1 MAEPLTSS
9 DIIRERMG
17 FGVSPLASGETRRA
31 YAEAGLSPLGT
42 QERERFERGGAIS
55 PMASKAEKDAWVAA
69 EVMAGR
75 RPESD
80 LPVAYGGMGERPK
93 TPKTGFYIGGEET
106 AYGRRMARM
115 QQAWDEAQKQQIEQ
129 QRFAQQVDAEQRRL
143 ALTERNQMLQ
153 ERQEA
158 RLQAAETKAQ
168 EEELK
173 VSEQADFALNE
184 VLGGFDPSG
193 NTISGLD
200 PDAPDYMQR
209 RNDII
214 KRYPKA
220 LKDEA
225 FKTAIATTDKSYLD
239 RVNFDQQLQAQ
250 EESSGRIVERQVAA
264 EERATERQRGIREE
278 ERMEQEERGLASQER
293 EMDKAIRAERQRLI
307 QFQNQKV
314 KPKEDIQATQNK
326 ILDLRIEK
334 AALRD
339 LVFEDNNAYKKAT
352 EAGRTFPSGTII
364 YIGRT
369 PVKVK

>member
-1 MAEPLTSS
+1 MAEPLTST
-9 DIIRERMG
+9 DILRERMG
-17 FGVSPLASGETRRA
+17 FGVSPLAAPETRRA
-31 YAEAGLSPLGT
+31 YMEAGKLPLTTG
-42 QERERFERGGAIS
+42 QREAFERGGGIS

-80 LPVAYGGMGERPK
+80 LPVAYGGVGERPK
-93 TPKTGFYIGGEET
+93 IPKTGFYAGGEET

-115 QQAWDEAQKQQIEQ
+115 QQAWDEVQKQQLEQ
-129 QRFAQQVDAEQRRL
+129 QRFAQQMDAEQRKFT
-143 ALTERNQMLQ
+143 LTERNQILQ

-158 RLQAAETKAQ
+158 RLQAAEAKAQ
-168 EEELK
+168 EENFK

-184 VLGGFDPSG
+184 VLGGFDPAG
-193 NTISGLD
+193 APISGLD

-225 FKTAIATTDKSYLD
+225 FKTAIATTDKSYFD
-239 RVNFDQQLQAQ
+239 KVNFDQQLQAQ

-264 EERATERQRGIREE
+264 EERAAEKQRGIREE
-278 ERMEQEERGLASQER
+278 ERVAQEERGLVSQER
-293 EMDKAIRAERQRLI
+293 EMDKAIRAERQKLI
-307 QFQNQKV
+307 QFQNQRV

-334 AALRD
+334 AALRG
-339 LVFEDNNAYKKAT
+339 LVFESEEEANKANL
-352 EAGRTFPSGTII
+352 PSGSTI
-364 YIGRT
+364 YIGRK
-369 PVKVK
+369 PFKVP